1 MDTNYATIDDLTA
14 LTGQVQ
20 TLQGNVNTVTQ
31 NYAQLDQA
39 VENINH
45 LETLRDVSIVNLT
58 EGDVLHYD
66 VDGTWHNIKP
76 SSLGISGGTGT
87 GGGIDIDTLKEEG
100 AKLFISKV
108 TDDTAAGKIT
118 FQNGIVSDKSTV
130 SKGKLQVGTFVTG
143 LVGTGAQIDEFG
155 NAEFQSV
162 TIRDSLSVPELQFN
176 KISVISGEEWNTV
189 CHGEIES
196 VNTTTKTITLKL
208 EENEYSGISV
218 DDICRGLVQNIND
231 ATETPEDQNG
241 FVKDKYVATSYFK
254 VKTVLDN
261 FGKTFIY
268 ELQSES
274 TPLPSKGMKFVVY
287 GNFTKVERQNSAY
300 STRNYK
306 RFLKN
311 VNTWAITWQNIASH
325 FGKLDGLVIPGAP
338 NSGALEGDGAYL
350 TNIYMT
356 GATIK
361 FTPEQ
366 IAELKGD
373 TTFLH
378 IAYAD
383 DAFGTNFSFDSGS
396 RTWMGMYTDTIQ
408 TPSSDY
414 LMYKW
419 THIGNQ
425 NPADGEDAIVYQLL
439 PSQNVVKVINGIA
452 DPSTLSCG
460 IVKIT
465 GASAAELLTALPATY
480 TMDYTIDSNTSVD
493 YTLNSSL
500 SVPTDCHKITFK
512 LKRNGAV
519 IDSEGIPVL
528 KDGESSIVV
537 DLDNEHITF
546 ACYSDGS
553 VKPFT
558 PITIGIHVYR
568 GLTSVPVT
576 AIVPNFGAGVTVT
589 TNAGNPGSMTIASA
603 TTVAEGMYAIAV
615 SFEVDGYTITRNAY
629 IRVTKVKDGV
639 DGVNGKSFNVEGAPV
654 VVRSSNGF
662 LTVTECTLN
671 SIRIADNGTTTA
683 FTGNFGG
690 YYRSSVDQNWL
701 AIDLNQTNRSTG
713 IFYWDAG
720 LTTTEFWFGFSTAG
734 AATPT
739 STNLLWSQRVPV
751 VFDGANGTAEDLNY
765 TLQRD
770 RGYWD
775 GVSTYYHDSASNSC
789 STEEYNLYQNAANLT
804 IVDYVTYQG
813 SVYYAKQ
820 NSTNQAPSLSSS
832 YWAVYDKIPAMTV
845 NNLLANNAKLGDF
858 NFSNNIF
865 TSNNSKL
872 SMDSNTGS
880 LYCTNATISGNIT
893 TNNLISK
900 VTEEDPNDP
909 LETIQYKTA
918 SVNEFGDGAYIQY
931 YPKGGGKRMELNA
944 GNIIY
949 YNSDGTVA
957 WTLGAS
963 GDIVKATNNS
973 FIWKDAVS
981 LISECYDATIPTD
994 IPAYPGKVYN
1004 TTDWNG
1010 MYCRKA
1016 DNNYV
1021 QYTYRVCVGTGTYA
1035 QYNGLAVKASAIG
1048 GGGTTDPSTIATTDY
1063 MPDGMYFVL
1072 GGMLPM
1078 VSPIDHT
1085 TAGYERSAARVVNHR
1100 DPYTTSN
1107 LYLFWWNGTPDTV
1120 ANYYNEYVTIADL

>member
-162 TIRDSLSVPELQFN
+162 TVRDSLSVPELQFN

-419 THIGNQ
+419 TQIGNQ

-439 PSQNVVKVINGIA
+439 PSQNVVKVINGVA
-452 DPSTLSCG
+452 DPSTLSCSV
-460 IVKIT
+460 VKIT
-465 GASAAELLTALPATY
+465 GASAVELLTALPATY

-500 SVPTDCHKITFK
+500 SVPIDCHKITFK

-603 TTVAEGMYAIAV
+603 TTVTEGMYAIAV

-775 GVSTYYHDSASNSC
+775 GVSTYYHDSALNSC

-865 TSNNSKL
+865 SSSNSKL
-872 SMDSNTGS
+872 ILDSETGQ
-880 LYCTNATISGNIT
+880 LYCTNAIISGNIS
-893 TNNLISK
+893 TNKLIAK
-900 VTEEDPNDP
+900 VTVENPSVP
-909 LETIQYKTA
+909 GTTIDYKIS
-918 SVNEFGDGAYIQY
+918 SVNENGDGAYIQY
-931 YPKGGGKRMELNA
+931 YPQGGGKRMELNA
-944 GNIIY
+944 GNMIY
-949 YNSDGTVA
+949 YNDDGTVA

-973 FIWKDAVS
+973 YMWTDAVS
-981 LISECYDATIPTD
+981 LISECQSKTLPSNIPSH
-994 IPAYPGKVYN
+994 PGQIYTTLDYN
-1004 TTDWNG
+1004 A
-1010 MYCRKA
+1010 MYVRKA
-1016 DNNYV
+1016 DTDFV
-1021 QYTYRVCVGTGTYA
+1021 QYSYRVCVGTGTYA
-1035 QYNGLAVKASAIG
+1035 QYNGLAVKASAVTY
-1048 GGGTTDPSTIATTDY
+1048 GTTDPSTISTADY
-1063 MPDGMYFVL
+1063 MPDGVYFEL
-1072 GGMLPM
+1072 GGMQPM
-1078 VSPIDHT
+1078 TSPLNSSI
-1085 TAGYERSAARVVNHR
+1085 AGYARMARKVTDHKDPAQSGSA
-1100 DPYTTSN
+1100 
-1107 LYLFWWNGTPDTV
+1107 YLFWWEGTPDTTSV
-1120 ANYYNEYVTIADL
+1120 YYNDKVLIAKL

>member
-419 THIGNQ
+419 TQIGNQ

-603 TTVAEGMYAIAV
+603 TTVTEGMYAIAV

-775 GVSTYYHDSASNSC
+775 GVSTYYHDSALNSC

-872 SMDSNTGS
+872 SMNSNTGK
-880 LYCTNATISGNIT
+880 LICTDAEITGAITATSGSFTGSVNAQSGTFNGVVYSNGGEFKGAVNCYNGST
-893 TNNLISK
+893 LS
-900 VTEEDPNDP
+900 
-909 LETIQYKTA
+909 A
-918 SVNEFGDGAYIQY
+918 SVNNNNDGMFKQYYASGKLKMSFGDGW
-931 YPKGGGKRMELNA
+931 
-944 GNIIY
+944 IIY
-949 YNSDGTVA
+949 YNDDANNTIA
-957 WTLGAS
+957 WKLGAS
-963 GDIVKATNNS
+963 GDIQKTALDYWKTIQWVALSDVGSGDISSSNTLSDHAVTYKEFVPGDGTTYKGLTVVNSVSDTELPQNINNVTYWIPDGIYYPVGAPALVGWDYDKNMNKYVRQKTTFTTGFVIS
-973 FIWKDAVS
+973 SVGEFIW
-981 LISECYDATIPTD
+981 
-994 IPAYPGKVYN
+994 
-1004 TTDWNG
+1004 
-1010 MYCRKA
+1010 
-1016 DNNYV
+1016 
-1021 QYTYRVCVGTGTYA
+1021 
-1035 QYNGLAVKASAIG
+1035 
-1048 GGGTTDPSTIATTDY
+1048 
-1063 MPDGMYFVL
+1063 F
-1072 GGMLPM
+1072 
-1078 VSPIDHT
+1078 
-1085 TAGYERSAARVVNHR
+1085 
-1100 DPYTTSN
+1100 
-1107 LYLFWWNGTPDTV
+1107 
-1120 ANYYNEYVTIADL
+1120 

>member
-419 THIGNQ
+419 TQIGNQ
-425 NPADGEDAIVYQLL
+425 NAADGEDAIIYQLL

-465 GASAAELLTALPATY
+465 GASAAELLTVLPATY

-576 AIVPNFGAGVTVT
+576 AIGPNFGAGVTVT

-603 TTVAEGMYAIAV
+603 TTVTEGMYAIAV
-615 SFEVDGYTITRNAY
+615 SFEVDGYTVTRNAY

-671 SIRIADNGTTTA
+671 SI
-683 FTGNFGG
+683 
-690 YYRSSVDQNWL
+690 
-701 AIDLNQTNRSTG
+701 
-713 IFYWDAG
+713 
-720 LTTTEFWFGFSTAG
+720 
-734 AATPT
+734 
-739 STNLLWSQRVPV
+739 
-751 VFDGANGTAEDLNY
+751 
-765 TLQRD
+765 
-770 RGYWD
+770 
-775 GVSTYYHDSASNSC
+775 
-789 STEEYNLYQNAANLT
+789 
-804 IVDYVTYQG
+804 
-813 SVYYAKQ
+813 
-820 NSTNQAPSLSSS
+820 
-832 YWAVYDKIPAMTV
+832 
-845 NNLLANNAKLGDF
+845 
-858 NFSNNIF
+858 
-865 TSNNSKL
+865 
-872 SMDSNTGS
+872 
-880 LYCTNATISGNIT
+880 
-893 TNNLISK
+893 
-900 VTEEDPNDP
+900 
-909 LETIQYKTA
+909 
-918 SVNEFGDGAYIQY
+918 
-931 YPKGGGKRMELNA
+931 
-944 GNIIY
+944 
-949 YNSDGTVA
+949 
-957 WTLGAS
+957 
-963 GDIVKATNNS
+963 
-973 FIWKDAVS
+973 
-981 LISECYDATIPTD
+981 
-994 IPAYPGKVYN
+994 
-1004 TTDWNG
+1004 
-1010 MYCRKA
+1010 
-1016 DNNYV
+1016 
-1021 QYTYRVCVGTGTYA
+1021 
-1035 QYNGLAVKASAIG
+1035 
-1048 GGGTTDPSTIATTDY
+1048 
-1063 MPDGMYFVL
+1063 
-1072 GGMLPM
+1072 
-1078 VSPIDHT
+1078 
-1085 TAGYERSAARVVNHR
+1085 
-1100 DPYTTSN
+1100 
-1107 LYLFWWNGTPDTV
+1107 
-1120 ANYYNEYVTIADL
+1120 